1 MSDGMKGLL
10 IGSVVGA
17 LAAWSQWQ
25 GDPGTALRLLIVSA
39 AIGFAI
45 GYFIGK
51 RRSA

>member
-1 MSDGMKGLL
+1 MSDGIKGLL
-10 IGSVVGA
+10 IGSVVGF
-17 LAAWSQWQ
+17 LAGWSQWE
-25 GDPGTALRLLIVSA
+25 GNVDAALRLVVVSA